1 MRTEKLAHEIEKTGK
16 TRQVEE
22 EEDVRHK
29 RSIDETKF
37 FAEPI
42 LYKGSYGRASES
54 RLHCLKF
61 GPFSIANNRALA
73 ESIHRK
79 RDQLSSV

>member
-16 TRQVEE
+16 TRQIEE
-22 EEDVRHK
+22 EVRHK

-42 LYKGSYGRASES
+42 LYKDSYGRASES